1 MLGSPWIKHMKFS
14 TSNFTRKARLRSHHA
29 AIVGEAQHGFMM
41 IELMISMVV
50 LSIGLAGILIMMVAA
65 MYTDKRSSND
75 TASTMVAEHILE
87 QITAQGLQANS
98 PIPITDCANPPN
110 VLNIATAR
118 APLGGGNAGAFGGN
132 GATLTNTGVIDW
144 TQAFAAI
151 PTDPAT
157 GAPYAIRYISCG
169 ANGKQIP
176 YEIRWDVIQ
185 MPGSANNRLTVIG
198 ARPQGSAQIG
208 GLKFILPINLRTV
221 D

>member
-1 MLGSPWIKHMKFS
+1 MKFS
-14 TSNFTRKARLRSHHA
+14 VSNFARKAGLRSPDL
-29 AIVGEAQHGFMM
+29 AIVSEAQHGFMM

-50 LSIGLAGILIMMVAA
+50 LSIGLAGILVLMVAA

-87 QITAQGLQANS
+87 QITAQGLQANT

-132 GATLTNTGVIDW
+132 GAALTNRGVIDW
-144 TQAFAAI
+144 TQDFGAI

-157 GAPYAIRYISCG
+157 GAPYAIRYMSCG
-169 ANGKQIP
+169 ANGKQMP
-176 YEIRWDVIQ
+176 YEVRWDVIQ

-198 ARPQGSAQIG
+198 ARPETSRQLG
-208 GLKFILPINLRTV
+208 GLKYVFPVNLRTV